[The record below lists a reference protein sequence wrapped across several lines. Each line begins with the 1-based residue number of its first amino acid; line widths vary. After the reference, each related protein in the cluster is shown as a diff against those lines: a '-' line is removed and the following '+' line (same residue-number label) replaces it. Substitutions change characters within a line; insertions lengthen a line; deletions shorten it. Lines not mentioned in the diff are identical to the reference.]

1 MPEPAF
7 LSASAR
13 NSRHD
18 AAAAGAS
25 ITEHLRSTSS
35 LSATSAGSFVRSPTN
50 SGGSSGSSTISRTSP
65 SSSLVA
71 VAALDVG
78 HLPGRRRVAPEA
90 PAVARVHAERVIR
103 GVHDAVGRA
112 VVPRPGKVV
121 PERALVPELASRSSV
136 EHRAQQRAVAVEVGA
151 LAAVLA
157 VTLDEE
163 HAGFV
168 RVGPRAGVHPPVA
181 PRAHP
186 FTTVPAVLPSRV
198 RPARAEMGRVS
209 RGRRPVPGPAG
220 RSSRGR
226 HGPAPRPSREPP
238 RAEVLARGGRDR
250 RRRRGGVELPFLQ
263 LPVIQSNQQ
272 VAPMDGTPP
281 RLRGRPDRPDRP
293 RPGHALRTDPR
304 WREWT

>member
-1 MPEPAF
+1 M
-7 LSASAR
+7 
-13 NSRHD
+13 
-18 AAAAGAS
+18 
-25 ITEHLRSTSS
+25 
-35 LSATSAGSFVRSPTN
+35 
-50 SGGSSGSSTISRTSP
+50 
-65 SSSLVA
+65 
-71 VAALDVG
+71 
-78 HLPGRRRVAPEA
+78 APEA

-250 RRRRGGVELPFLQ
+250 RRRRGGVELPLLQ
-263 LPVIQSNQQ
+263 LTVVKSTHRP
-272 VAPMDGTPP
+272 DGWDAASTTRTTRPP
-281 RLRGRPDRPDRP
+281 RPTPTRSRTANRSAVARMDLTRG
-293 RPGHALRTDPR
+293 LSSRTTLCGASVVAF
-304 WREWT
+304 REKATMNRETAKYRTSRTRNAEHVAHRECTK